1 MIGWNPWWW
10 CGSRWNGRK
19 GRSRRRVSE
28 SFGGVCKA
36 KTGSSGLPGRASGN
50 VGAVVEPSR
59 RGVAV
64 AWGSAFGRVDEL
76 AHGVLGPPSV
86 VPVGLGEGVEAPL
99 EANDGDGEVRE
110 AGEIA
115 RQVAGSHP
123 AAVFVVGD
131 GAHVVESIG

>member
-1 MIGWNPWWW
+1 MIGWNPLWWW
-10 CGSRWNGRK
+10 GSRWNGRK

-28 SFGGVCKA
+28 SFGGVA
-36 KTGSSGLPGRASGN
+36 KQTGSSDCPAGRGERWRGG
-50 VGAVVEPSR
+50 GAKR

-99 EANDGDGEVRE
+99 EAND
-110 AGEIA
+110 A
-115 RQVAGSHP
+115 RWRGS
-123 AAVFVVGD
+123 
-131 GAHVVESIG
+131 